1 MLEENRIDTI
11 ISTLPISDESAIDA
25 QLNLIEAAIQS
36 KSTNR
41 FIPSEF
47 GIIYDEAWVS
57 LWQIYLLVTPADPV

>member
-25 QLNLIEAAIQS
+25 HLNLIEAAIQS

-47 GIIYDEAWVS
+47 GIIYDEA
-57 LWQIYLLVTPADPV
+57 